1 MEDPET
7 KQAVEKESLK
17 ILKKMAFPN
26 MEKTE
31 ATGQNLHKLMSCIS
45 LRLLVV
51 EGMRNL
57 LQDHIDKK
65 QAQLQQDPGAA
76 TTKPGALKTMG
87 KKLGCTLY
95 TCTLYTPSFAVFG
108 LSA

>member
-31 ATGQNLHKLMSCIS
+31 ATGQNCIS

-51 EGMRNL
+51 EGTRNL